1 MIAIFKR
8 DVQAYFNTLTAWIL
22 GAVYLF
28 IMGLLYCLMVSS
40 FAERSMMAGMQQ
52 YAQSPKIMEDL
63 IVPLIWWMGFL
74 MMFILPML
82 TMRLLAEERRTGTL
96 EMLFTYPLSEWQIV
110 LGKFSAAMSVVA
122 VVLLFT
128 LSSLVA
134 LSRKTHLEWSLIGA
148 GYLALLCVAACYV
161 AFGLW
166 ASSLSDSQVVAA
178 VVSYGGLMLGWL
190 AHLIMD
196 RQFPKVK
203 ETLGSVS
210 VLDHLEQV
218 VRGNASSHDIVFYLV
233 WIFLFLFL
241 TVRVLESRK
250 WSA

>member
-22 GAVYLF
+22 GAGYLF
-28 IMGLLYCLMVSS
+28 IMGLLYCLMVDS
-40 FAERSMMAGMQQ
+40 FSERSMMAGMGPYGQ
-52 YAQSPKIMEDL
+52 APKIMDDL
-63 IVPLIWWMGFL
+63 IVPLVWWMGFL

-82 TMRLLAEERRTGTL
+82 TMRLIAEERRTGTL

-110 LGKFSAAMSVVA
+110 LGKFTAAMSVVA

-128 LSSLVA
+128 LSAMVA
-134 LSRKTHLEWSLIGA
+134 LGRKAHLEWSLVGA
-148 GYLALLCVAACYV
+148 GYLALLLVAACFV

-166 ASSLSDSQVVAA
+166 ASSLTESQVVAA
-178 VVSYGGLMLGWL
+178 VVTYTGLMMAWL
-190 AHLIMD
+190 AQLLD
-196 RQFPKVK
+196 RMFPDLK
-203 ETLGSVS
+203 EKLGSLS
-210 VLDHLEQV
+210 VMEHLENV
-218 VRGNASSHDIVFYLV
+218 VRGNAQTHDLIFYLV

-250 WSA
+250 WSS